1 MSCKVYSFQI
11 VSLKMI
17 ISHIHIFSKREFQS
31 VGSKFDSLW
40 LLDKHMSQKSKL
52 KAYASKKKTNGKINQ
67 SRKTSNKRIKLSGRM
82 IDYALYRLN
91 IVNNDS
97 DHLLHV

>member
-17 ISHIHIFSKREFQS
+17 IFHIHMFSKREFES

-40 LLDKHMSQKSKL
+40 LLDKHVSQKSKL
-52 KAYASKKKTNGKINQ
+52 KAYASKKKNEW
-67 SRKTSNKRIKLSGRM
+67 
-82 IDYALYRLN
+82 
-91 IVNNDS
+91 
-97 DHLLHV
+97 